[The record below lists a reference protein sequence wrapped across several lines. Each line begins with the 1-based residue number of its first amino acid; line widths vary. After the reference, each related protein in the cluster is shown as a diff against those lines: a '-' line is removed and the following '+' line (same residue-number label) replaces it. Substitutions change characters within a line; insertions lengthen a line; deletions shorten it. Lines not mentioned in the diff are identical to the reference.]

1 VVAPLEIGGYAARD
15 PPPAGSWES
24 DRLGFFSDHQ
34 RRKVAVVVT
43 SDGRRLTV
51 PLRDLES
58 RDVSPLGLLRS
69 LLAAFEDLLGL
80 LITGSRRENGGSRRN
95 ERR

>member
-1 VVAPLEIGGYAARD
+1 MLREPATGG
-15 PPPAGSWES
+15 PWES
-24 DRLGFFSDHQ
+24 DRVDFFSDHQ

-43 SDGRRLTV
+43 ADGRRLTV

-69 LLAAFEDLLGL
+69 LVAAFEDLLEL

-95 ERR
+95 ERH